1 MFKKRKEVY
10 KFTGR
15 SHSIKGIVS
24 AVIGCISVVSLL
36 VLFIFSGIYKGN
48 GSIFL
53 GAMGMLLFVL
63 TVTGFILGVKACTE
77 KEIYYTAP
85 IAGMAVNG
93 ILSILLFILYI
104 TGLFI

>member
-15 SHSIKGIVS
+15 SHSVKGIIS
-24 AVIGCISVVSLL
+24 AVIGCISILSLL
-36 VLFIFSGIYKGN
+36 VLFILSGIYKGN
-48 GSIFL
+48 GPIAL
-53 GAMGMLLFVL
+53 GAAGMLVFLL
-63 TVTGFILGVKACTE
+63 TVTGFVLGVKACME

-93 ILSILLFILYI
+93 ILSITLFILYVM
-104 TGLFI
+104 GMFV